1 LGIGGEALA
10 SIPPLGLP
18 PAGATAEQAARYPAV
33 ELLVSRG
40 RAASAD
46 FCLDEHTVGAVVEI
60 VRRLD
65 GLPLAIELA
74 AARLRV
80 LPVAEIAARLVD
92 RFRLLAGGMRTA
104 VARHRTLRAVVEWSW
119 ELLTDDERLLVERL
133 AVFAAGATAEA
144 AAEVCADDQLSAAE
158 IPDLLIALVDKS
170 LLDVVPQPSVRYR
183 MLETI
188 REYGVERLDERSEL
202 EAARSKHAEY
212 YSKVTRRLAPQ
223 LRTADQLLA
232 LAELAAE
239 RDNILAALRFLG
251 DSGDG
256 AGTLRLV
263 LDLGWYW
270 NITGSHTEMFT
281 WTEFA
286 LAVSEGI
293 DSPDR
298 TKMEAGQV
306 LAALAGPMEE
316 IGWEDM
322 VGRMG
327 AAAERLAEIDDLTDP
342 ITWVVR
348 LIAAFFRAQSHEVDE
363 LIEAGRAAPDPWVRA
378 VTASTHVM
386 LLENLGDL
394 DGMRT
399 EIQDA
404 YDGFSAIGD
413 RWGLSNILTARAAV
427 RSVDGDVDGALADY
441 RLALDYLAQLGA
453 TEDDLQIQLRM
464 GSLALRRKDFA
475 TAREHIQQARR
486 GYGDRPASR
495 ERTMMADIALLTVA
509 MVEGT
514 VDQAVELAIDI
525 RRRMVGIPGNNMM
538 FAHMASLAGAA
549 CAVSAIFTGDLAL
562 ARQDLAGAYPAGIAS
577 SDLPVLAVVGVAVA
591 TYADAVG
598 RHADAAEILGAA
610 ATLRGHDDLSDP
622 LIGRVR
628 DDAVTA
634 IGTAAF
640 DSAYATGQAL
650 PKDAAPKRLDPV
662 LLEEEPVGVSGR
674 SKDAAREVIPDGI

>member
-1 LGIGGEALA
+1 
-10 SIPPLGLP
+10 
-18 PAGATAEQAARYPAV
+18 
-33 ELLVSRG
+33 
-40 RAASAD
+40 
-46 FCLDEHTVGAVVEI
+46 
-60 VRRLD
+60 
-65 GLPLAIELA
+65 
-74 AARLRV
+74 
-80 LPVAEIAARLVD
+80 
-92 RFRLLAGGMRTA
+92 M
-104 VARHRTLRAVVEWSW
+104 
-119 ELLTDDERLLVERL
+119 
-133 AVFAAGATAEA
+133 
-144 AAEVCADDQLSAAE
+144 
-158 IPDLLIALVDKS
+158 
-170 LLDVVPQPSVRYR
+170 
-183 MLETI
+183 
-188 REYGVERLDERSEL
+188 
-202 EAARSKHAEY
+202 
-212 YSKVTRRLAPQ
+212 
-223 LRTADQLLA
+223 
-232 LAELAAE
+232 
-239 RDNILAALRFLG
+239 
-251 DSGDG
+251 
-256 AGTLRLV
+256 
-263 LDLGWYW
+263 
-270 NITGSHTEMFT
+270 
-281 WTEFA
+281 
-286 LAVSEGI
+286 
-293 DSPDR
+293 
-298 TKMEAGQV
+298 
-306 LAALAGPMEE
+306 
-316 IGWEDM
+316 
-322 VGRMG
+322 
-327 AAAERLAEIDDLTDP
+327 
-342 ITWVVR
+342 
-348 LIAAFFRAQSHEVDE
+348 
-363 LIEAGRAAPDPWVRA
+363 
-378 VTASTHVM
+378 
-386 LLENLGDL
+386 
-394 DGMRT
+394 
-399 EIQDA
+399 
-404 YDGFSAIGD
+404 
-413 RWGLSNILTARAAV
+413 
-427 RSVDGDVDGALADY
+427 DGALADY

-622 LIGRVR
+622 LIVRVR

>member
-1 LGIGGEALA
+1 MPTTN
-10 SIPPLGLP
+10 S
-18 PAGATAEQAARYPAV
+18 
-33 ELLVSRG
+33 
-40 RAASAD
+40 
-46 FCLDEHTVGAVVEI
+46 
-60 VRRLD
+60 
-65 GLPLAIELA
+65 
-74 AARLRV
+74 
-80 LPVAEIAARLVD
+80 
-92 RFRLLAGGMRTA
+92 
-104 VARHRTLRAVVEWSW
+104 
-119 ELLTDDERLLVERL
+119 
-133 AVFAAGATAEA
+133 
-144 AAEVCADDQLSAAE
+144 SAAE

-427 RSVDGDVDGALADY
+427 QVGGR
-441 RLALDYLAQLGA
+441 
-453 TEDDLQIQLRM
+453 
-464 GSLALRRKDFA
+464 
-475 TAREHIQQARR
+475 RR
-486 GYGDRPASR
+486 G
-495 ERTMMADIALLTVA
+495 
-509 MVEGT
+509 
-514 VDQAVELAIDI
+514 
-525 RRRMVGIPGNNMM
+525 
-538 FAHMASLAGAA
+538 
-549 CAVSAIFTGDLAL
+549 
-562 ARQDLAGAYPAGIAS
+562 
-577 SDLPVLAVVGVAVA
+577 
-591 TYADAVG
+591 
-598 RHADAAEILGAA
+598 
-610 ATLRGHDDLSDP
+610 RG
-622 LIGRVR
+622 
-628 DDAVTA
+628 
-634 IGTAAF
+634 
-640 DSAYATGQAL
+640 
-650 PKDAAPKRLDPV
+650 
-662 LLEEEPVGVSGR
+662 SGR
-674 SKDAAREVIPDGI
+674 LSART